1 MLAVGI
7 MEFGGPAVLRLM
19 DLPDPE
25 AGPGEVRVRVHAAT
39 VNPTDIVLRSGG
51 RADRLKEFSPPHVP
65 GMDAA
70 GVLEQIGEG
79 VETDL
84 RIGDRV
90 MAIVVPL
97 GQHGAYAERV
107 VVPAASV
114 VRSPSLASDAQA
126 ATIPMN
132 GLTVRQALD
141 ELALEPGQ
149 TLAVTGAAGA
159 IGGYAVQMGNAAGL
173 RVIADAAPRDEGLL
187 RTLGADVIVPR
198 GDDFAGHVRR
208 IADEG
213 ADGLID
219 GAVMNAVV
227 VPAVRDGGRV
237 ATLRGYD
244 GADAEHRGITFHPV
258 FVRNYAREHGKL
270 NDLRE
275 LAEQGELALRV
286 ARSLPAEE
294 APEAHRLL
302 EAGGVRGRL
311 VLEF

>member
-1 MLAVGI
+1 MRAVGI
-7 MEFGGPAVLRLM
+7 LEFGGPEVLRLVEV
-19 DLPDPE
+19 PDPE
-25 AGPGEVRVRVHAAT
+25 TGPGEVRLRVHAAT
-39 VNPTDIVLRSGG
+39 VNPTDTVLRSGG
-51 RADRLKEFSPPHVP
+51 RADRLKDVPPPYVP

-79 VETDL
+79 VDTDL
-84 RIGDRV
+84 RIGERV
-90 MAIVVPL
+90 MAVVVPL

-114 VRSPSLASDAQA
+114 VRSPSKASDGHA

-141 ELALEPGQ
+141 KLALDPGQ
-149 TLAVTGAAGA
+149 TLAVTGGAGA
-159 IGGYAVQMGNAAGL
+159 VGGYAVQMGKAAGL
-173 RVIADAAPRDEGLL
+173 RVIADAAPRDEELV

-198 GDDFAGHVRR
+198 GEDFAGRLRR
-208 IADEG
+208 VAVNG

-219 GAVMNAVV
+219 GAVMNAVA
-227 VPAVRDGGRV
+227 VPAVRDGGRI

-244 GADAEHRGITFHPV
+244 GGDVESRGITFCPV
-258 FVRNYAREHGKL
+258 FVRNYAQAHDKH
-270 NDLRE
+270 NDLRD
-275 LAEQGELALRV
+275 LAERGELALRV
-286 ARSLPAEE
+286 ARSFPAEE

-311 VLEF
+311 VLAF